1 MEAGMANSSGVQ
13 LKAHEQTYIGFL
25 KLLKYGAI
33 ASFAIAVIVVYLL
46 AS

>member
-1 MEAGMANSSGVQ
+1 MANSSSFDQ
-13 LKAHEQTYIGFL
+13 KAHEQTYLGFT

-33 ASFAIAVIVVYLL
+33 ASFLVAAIVVYLI

>member
-1 MEAGMANSSGVQ
+1 MADSSGFEM
-13 LKAHEQTYIGFL
+13 KAHEQTYVGFT

-33 ASFAIAVIVVYLL
+33 ASFLVAAIVVYLL